1 MTTATDAQRLQ
12 QLIRVMP
19 PRASAPGV
27 FVFAVMSMLLSAGLH
42 QIGLYS
48 DILWLY
54 DRDRLWLHPLP
65 YINYALEYPVGIGGL
80 SWVLSFAPG
89 DHIGYYLATIALL
102 VLAGLATIWLVQAM
116 AGSNPWLLAST
127 PALLLY
133 TALNWDIVA
142 IFFLVAA
149 LVALSRDRA
158 GWGGVSLAV
167 AAWTKFFPL
176 IAVPVVIIWYWRG
189 HRWRELWR
197 FSAAFGTISFLLNG
211 PFAIQYSAGRWH
223 LRDAWL
229 YFFKFNQ
236 ARVSEGSLWNALA
249 QSGLRLST
257 NAINQA
263 SALLLLVGLA
273 VVVLA
278 IWHAGNRVAPATLL
292 ALATLGLLSWWFAIN
307 KVYSPQYALWLF
319 ALLALCG
326 APVWLGVTFALADLV
341 YFVAVLTVVAQQ
353 GWVGWM
359 NAPLLHVPILARE
372 VVMLVLAGWAVVQLI
387 APGRRTL
394 PAENATNG

>member
-1 MTTATDAQRLQ
+1 
-12 QLIRVMP
+12 
-19 PRASAPGV
+19 
-27 FVFAVMSMLLSAGLH
+27 LH

-48 DILWLY
+48 DISWLY

-89 DHIGYYLATIALL
+89 GHIGYYLATIALL

-167 AAWTKFFPL
+167 AALTKFFPL

-257 NAINQA
+257 TAINQA

-278 IWHAGNRVAPATLL
+278 IWRAGNRVAPATLL

-387 APGRRTL
+387 APGRHTL

>member
-1 MTTATDAQRLQ
+1 M
-12 QLIRVMP
+12 
-19 PRASAPGV
+19 
-27 FVFAVMSMLLSAGLH
+27 
-42 QIGLYS
+42 
-48 DILWLY
+48 
-54 DRDRLWLHPLP
+54 
-65 YINYALEYPVGIGGL
+65 
-80 SWVLSFAPG
+80 
-89 DHIGYYLATIALL
+89 
-102 VLAGLATIWLVQAM
+102 
-116 AGSNPWLLAST
+116 
-127 PALLLY
+127 
-133 TALNWDIVA
+133 
-142 IFFLVAA
+142 
-149 LVALSRDRA
+149 
-158 GWGGVSLAV
+158 
-167 AAWTKFFPL
+167 FFPL